1 MTRVVPT
8 EGGSALVPAS
18 DQDQVSDQQLQEED
32 IYTYMSDV
40 AAEIE
45 AAKQASLRDWQQSLK
60 PHLRRIDSILDTDSP
75 TT

>member
-18 DQDQVSDQQLQEED
+18 DQQLPD
-32 IYTYMSDV
+32 DDVYAYMSDV

-45 AAKQASLRDWQQSLK
+45 AAKQASLQEWGQSLK
-60 PHLRRIDSILDTDSP
+60 PHLHRIGSILDTDSP